1 MIDAHSGM
9 GAIMFRTVIDL
20 DEAKQKVRR
29 LFNAQWRV
37 LAGVAFM
44 ALAMAAIQYDE
55 VIAPEVARLSDG
67 WSTVADF
74 SRKLT
79 SFTL

>member
-1 MIDAHSGM
+1 M
-9 GAIMFRTVIDL
+9 GACTMFGYLFDL
-20 DEAKQKVRR
+20 NEAKQGLGR
-29 LFNAQWRV
+29 LFDAQWRV
-37 LAGVAFM
+37 LAGAAFM
-44 ALAMAAIQYDE
+44 ALAMAAIEYEE
-55 VIAPEVARLSDG
+55 VIAPEVARLSGG

>member
-1 MIDAHSGM
+1 
-9 GAIMFRTVIDL
+9 MFGSLLNDMRETLRSTFDT
-20 DEAKQKVRR
+20 QY
-29 LFNAQWRV
+29 RV
-37 LAGVAFM
+37 WAGLAFM

-55 VIAPEVARLSDG
+55 VVAPRVSGLSEGFGSIASDM
-67 WSTVADF
+67 